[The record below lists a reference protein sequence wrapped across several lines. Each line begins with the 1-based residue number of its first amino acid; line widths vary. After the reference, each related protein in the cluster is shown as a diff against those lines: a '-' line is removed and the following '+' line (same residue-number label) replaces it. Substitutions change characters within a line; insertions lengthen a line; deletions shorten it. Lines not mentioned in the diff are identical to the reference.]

1 MQCCLLTTFMNPVL
15 FQIPKYI
22 IIYVV
27 HVSGYAVAQLVA
39 ALRYKPA
46 GPWFES
52 DGAIGICH

>member
-1 MQCCLLTTFMNPVL
+1 MQCCLLTTFMNPVS
-15 FQIPKYI
+15 FRNMKYI

-46 GPWFES
+46 GRWFES
-52 DGAIGICH
+52 NGASGIYH